1 MKACVNISL
10 SIALVVK
17 RVSFSSVRGTPN
29 EWSRSRLSIVR
40 IIFSFTYSRTVM
52 HKMGSCGTKVD
63 TRPRMS
69 ENNANYYGVKMHHS
83 EHRSFIQETSEK
95 GKIQIQDH
103 VKKRKE
109 CVIAESRF
117 TSGAKNATMTE
128 YPGGVHE
135 WIDYK
140 GSSTICNRVIWKRSM
155 CSGKMLTW
163 SKVTS

>member
-1 MKACVNISL
+1 MVPFCKDSFCIAHWRYWIFLEKALQYFMKACVNISL

-17 RVSFSSVRGTPN
+17 RVSFSSVHGTPN

-95 GKIQIQDH
+95 GKNQIQDH
-103 VKKRKE
+103 LVNRLQREFNYLQPSDMKK
-109 CVIAESRF
+109 V
-117 TSGAKNATMTE
+117 N
-128 YPGGVHE
+128 V
-135 WIDYK
+135 
-140 GSSTICNRVIWKRSM
+140 
-155 CSGKMLTW
+155 
-163 SKVTS
+163 

>member
-1 MKACVNISL
+1 MITTFNCAGNFFLHLITLEQLCTKWDHA
-10 SIALVVK
+10 AL
-17 RVSFSSVRGTPN
+17 
-29 EWSRSRLSIVR
+29 
-40 IIFSFTYSRTVM
+40 
-52 HKMGSCGTKVD
+52 KVD
-63 TRPRMS
+63 ARPRMS

-135 WIDYK
+135 
-140 GSSTICNRVIWKRSM
+140 
-155 CSGKMLTW
+155 
-163 SKVTS
+163 